1 MIHLIFDNL
10 TFNEE
15 FKDFFKKSDFHPPLN
30 KEYQTLAI
38 IGCQSSGKSTLLNHI
53 FSTDFEVMDES
64 KGRGQ
69 TTQGIW
75 SAVNKE
81 FNTIIFD
88 VEGTDAKERG
98 DNRFKFEQCS
108 SLFALVMADV
118 LIMNMWTSDIGRYT
132 ASNYGVLKI
141 VFEMNLKLFQ
151 QESAKKIVIVFRDF
165 DENTEDKKR
174 LSDCILDDIRKIW
187 TEIKKPEKFKDC
199 PPEQFFTFDFLT
211 LPHKFYFEDKFLE
224 GVENIKKRLRKPA
237 NEEGMKEYLFNHVKY
252 EKNVPIDGMFKYTWD
267 MWSNIINNKDLNI
280 PSQKEMLA
288 QFKCNEIKDVAIA
301 SVEKDISDL
310 EIESS
315 SKAIDDFKSKCEAIS
330 SSALAKYDE
339 TAKDYLP
346 HIYKDIRMQLNVELS
361 EKLYTSFANQIKRL
375 IPKYQKNFRIELE
388 EVMKENDN
396 FYECTKKLNEKYIK
410 ELEEEVKKIKVYD
423 TWEIG
428 ADNEQLF
435 SEIIEHEKEISLGN
449 KKETLVNQLIN
460 LSDDNIVSS
469 LETLN
474 DEFWKD
480 ANVNC
485 LKNFNYN
492 FTAFKNSMIDQYNL
506 NDEEYIT
513 FFKGVEDDFFTEM
526 KDSIV
531 RKMKDLKTFAVEAFR
546 SQFWND
552 EGVPRTWNKLTESF
566 IDELFNKIKPNILKV
581 FDTFKKY
588 RMISHPFSLLS
599 YTPIDNEDELTN
611 KVNDLVD
618 EKLKAEEEKFVQF
631 LSDTEITNL
640 KLKFDDEVNDILEDA
655 KRRHDNIKKVNI
667 PIWAWVLLI
676 YISYKDIWNIIT
688 GKGIFIV
695 LICGGLY
702 GLLYA
707 VGLGKAPLMFLNLLQ
722 SQLGGMLT
730 GKK

>member
-1 MIHLIFDNL
+1 
-10 TFNEE
+10 
-15 FKDFFKKSDFHPPLN
+15 
-30 KEYQTLAI
+30 
-38 IGCQSSGKSTLLNHI
+38 
-53 FSTDFEVMDES
+53 
-64 KGRGQ
+64 
-69 TTQGIW
+69 
-75 SAVNKE
+75 
-81 FNTIIFD
+81 
-88 VEGTDAKERG
+88 
-98 DNRFKFEQCS
+98 
-108 SLFALVMADV
+108 
-118 LIMNMWTSDIGRYT
+118 
-132 ASNYGVLKI
+132 
-141 VFEMNLKLFQ
+141 
-151 QESAKKIVIVFRDF
+151 
-165 DENTEDKKR
+165 
-174 LSDCILDDIRKIW
+174 
-187 TEIKKPEKFKDC
+187 
-199 PPEQFFTFDFLT
+199 
-211 LPHKFYFEDKFLE
+211 
-224 GVENIKKRLRKPA
+224 
-237 NEEGMKEYLFNHVKY
+237 
-252 EKNVPIDGMFKYTWD
+252 
-267 MWSNIINNKDLNI
+267 
-280 PSQKEMLA
+280 
-288 QFKCNEIKDVAIA
+288 
-301 SVEKDISDL
+301 
-310 EIESS
+310 
-315 SKAIDDFKSKCEAIS
+315 
-330 SSALAKYDE
+330 
-339 TAKDYLP
+339 
-346 HIYKDIRMQLNVELS
+346 MQLNVELS

-513 FFKGVEDDFFTEM
+513 FFKGVEEDFFTEM

-702 GLLYA
+702 GLLYV